1 MEAGLR
7 PVELMRL
14 KAKDVDTDHKAIVP
28 TTAKGG
34 NPRIIKITPQLTAMI
49 EE

>member
-7 PVELMRL
+7 PVELVRL
-14 KAKDVDTDHKAIVP
+14 KAKDIDTDHKAIAP

-34 NPRIIKITPQLTAMI
+34 NPRIIKITQQLTA
-49 EE
+49 